1 MKEEAILLK
10 DIFERHDHDYGRI
23 HRFVRR
29 SLRKALR
36 DTVRLINTMRGAVT
50 TIDLKGQ
57 TFILDRPLELKY
69 VNLIRLVNG
78 TLIAGPDFPEDEFLI
93 DTRGTHGLELRHLL
107 LECSKRANG
116 IRFED
121 FMRVRVED
129 CYIVHQKSYGIYSS
143 PVGNNHELEIFKCHI
158 SEFLFGDGYPKKA
171 VNYGVIP
178 EFDVDENRQSTGIF
192 LGQADN
198 VVADCNINLC
208 RVGIFSGMRA
218 NRIHGNHITGGASKK
233 LEVFKGIELNNFH
246 KSSAMIVNNY
256 IDNCCLWI
264 NCTADDRTNL
274 RNYIHVTDNI
284 FYRGYNHPVEGN
296 EEFHHIV
303 INPLES
309 DSLIANLHVRD
320 NLFYNQPENLN
331 GIKPRI
337 ITPIHIRK
345 GPVMKPVEGEWSELI
360 RKPGMPMEEAGSQ
373 RNGLLAAGKKMLSSQ
388 KSEETSIDHRRVQ
401 GVSIGN
407 NHFTNDYP
415 TFVVPMGTTVVK
427 EIEID
432 ASKTLYR
439 VNFDKQ
445 IPLGVIRNVRLET
458 VEFEGE
464 KPPVLSVKTMHARSL
479 SIYAATEVKARIQ
492 VEVSTEG
499 RYNKRFDY
507 IVK

>member
-1 MKEEAILLK
+1 MKAEKIALK
-10 DIFERHDHDYGRI
+10 DIFESKEHDYGKI

-29 SLRKALR
+29 KLKQALK
-36 DTVRLINTMRGAVT
+36 DSISVINTAKGCVA
-50 TIDLKGQ
+50 TIDLEGKS
-57 TFILDRPLELKY
+57 FILDRPLELKY
-69 VNLIRLVNG
+69 INLVRLVNG
-78 TLIAGPDFPEDEFLI
+78 TLIAGPDFPEDEYLI
-93 DTRGTHGLELRHLL
+93 AVKGAHGLELRHLL

-129 CYIVHQKSYGIYSS
+129 CYIVHQRSFGIYSS
-143 PVGNNHELEIFKCHI
+143 PTGNNHELEIFKCHI

-178 EFDVDENRQSTGIF
+178 EFDIDANRRSTGIF

-218 NRIHGNHITGGASKK
+218 NRIHGNHITGGGSKG

-264 NCTADDRTNL
+264 NCTADEKTNL

-284 FYRGYNHPVEGN
+284 FYRGYNHPIEGD

-303 INPLES
+303 INPLEP

-320 NLFYNQPENLN
+320 NLFYNQPENLD

-345 GPVMKPVEGEWSELI
+345 GPMMKPIEGKWSELI
-360 RKPGMPMEEAGSQ
+360 RKPGMAMVEV
-373 RNGLLAAGKKMLSSQ
+373 KSQ
-388 KSEETSIDHRRVQ
+388 KNAMLNAGRKLWSSKRIKETSIDHRRVQ

-415 TFVVPMGTTVVK
+415 TFVVPMGTTVIK

-432 ASKTLYR
+432 SSKTLYQ

-445 IPLGVIRNVRLET
+445 IPLGVIRKVRLET
-458 VEFEGE
+458 VGFEGE
-464 KPPVLSVKTMHARSL
+464 KPPKLSVKNIHVRSL
-479 SIYAATEVKARIQ
+479 SIYAETEFKARIQ
-492 VEVSTEG
+492 IEVSTVG

-507 IVK
+507 IVE